1 MTTEKQPL
9 QYGMIGCGMMGQ
21 EHVRNM
27 KLLDN
32 VELTHA
38 YEPDEGMRTQMKQ
51 RVSSIQF
58 HDSIEALLKN
68 TEVDAWVIASPNFR
82 HAEQLELISNLQ
94 PKPTLVE
101 KPLCTS
107 PAQLKKLLQLKKNFH
122 FPIWVAMEYRYMPPL
137 ASLLEEIRNPSCLG
151 QLKTLSIREHRFPFL
166 VKVGNWNRFNAN
178 SGGTLVEKCC
188 HFFDLMNL
196 ITQSQATKVF
206 ASGGMEVN
214 HLDESYSGMKPDIID
229 QAFVIVEFANG
240 MRATLDLCMF
250 AEGSLFQEEIAAVGS
265 AGKVECKI
273 PGPDRF
279 WPEDLGNPP
288 TPELIFSPRFPKGV
302 SRKEVTVD
310 PLILAA
316 GDHHGST
323 FYQHQR
329 FQQVVLGH
337 GEIEVSLEDGARA
350 VLLGLAAQESIQS
363 GQAISLE
370 EGEYSFDRF
379 FWN

>member
-1 MTTEKQPL
+1 
-9 QYGMIGCGMMGQ
+9 MMGQ

-38 YEPDEGMRTQMKQ
+38 YEPDDTMRMQMRQ
-51 RVSSIQF
+51 RVPLIQF
-58 HDSIEALLKN
+58 HESVESLLCDA
-68 TEVDAWVIASPNFR
+68 EVDAWVIASPNFR
-82 HAEQLELISNLQ
+82 HAEQIELISDLQ

-107 PAQLKKLLQLKKNFH
+107 KEQLKRLLQLNENFH

-137 ASLLEEIRNPSCLG
+137 SAMLEEIRNPSCLG

-166 VKVGNWNRFNAN
+166 VKVGNWNRFNVN

-206 ASGGMEVN
+206 ASGGIEVN
-214 HLDESYSGMKPDIID
+214 HLDEIYSGKKPDIID

-265 AGKVECKI
+265 GGKLECKI

-279 WPEDLGNPP
+279 WPEDLGKPP

-302 SRKEVTVD
+302 SRKEIVVD

-329 FQQVVLGH
+329 FQQVVLGD
-337 GEIEVSLEDGARA
+337 GKIEVNLEDGSLA
-350 VLLGLAAQESIQS
+350 VLQGLAAQESIKT
-363 GQAISLE
+363 GQAISLV
-370 EGEYSFDRF
+370 EGAYSFDQF
-379 FWN
+379 L

>member
-1 MTTEKQPL
+1 MKTEKRPL

-38 YEPDEGMRTQMKQ
+38 YEPDDTMRMQMRQ
-51 RVSSIQF
+51 RVPLIQF
-58 HDSIEALLKN
+58 HESVESLLCDA
-68 TEVDAWVIASPNFR
+68 EVDAWVIASPNFR
-82 HAEQLELISNLQ
+82 HAEQIELISDLQ

-107 PAQLKKLLQLKKNFH
+107 KEQLKRLLQLNENFH

-137 ASLLEEIRNPSCLG
+137 SAMLEEIRNPSCLG

-166 VKVGNWNRFNAN
+166 AKVGNWNRFNVN

-206 ASGGMEVN
+206 ASGGIEVN
-214 HLDESYSGMKPDIID
+214 HLDEIYSGKKPDIID

-265 AGKVECKI
+265 AGKLECKI

-279 WPEDLGNPP
+279 WPEDLGKPP

-302 SRKEVTVD
+302 SRKEIVID

-329 FQQVVLGH
+329 FQQVVLGD
-337 GEIEVSLEDGARA
+337 GKIEVNLEDGSLA
-350 VLLGLAAQESIQS
+350 VLQGLAAQESIKT
-363 GQAISLE
+363 GQAISLV
-370 EGEYSFDRF
+370 EGAYSFDRF
-379 FWN
+379 M

>member
-1 MTTEKQPL
+1 MKTEKRPL

-38 YEPDEGMRTQMKQ
+38 YEPDDAMRMQMRQ
-51 RVSSIQF
+51 RVPLIQF
-58 HDSIEALLKN
+58 HESVESLLCDAK
-68 TEVDAWVIASPNFR
+68 VDAWVIASPNFR
-82 HAEQLELISNLQ
+82 HAEQIELISELQ
-94 PKPTLVE
+94 PRPTLVE

-107 PAQLKKLLQLKKNFH
+107 IGQLKRLLQLNKNFH

-137 ASLLEEIRNPSCLG
+137 SAMLEEIRNPSCLG

-166 VKVGNWNRFNAN
+166 VKVGNWNRFNVN

-206 ASGGMEVN
+206 ASGGIEVN
-214 HLDESYSGMKPDIID
+214 HLDEIYFGKKPDIID

-250 AEGSLFQEEIAAVGS
+250 AEGSLFQEEISAVGS
-265 AGKVECKI
+265 AGKLECKI

-279 WPEDLGNPP
+279 WPEDLGKPP
-288 TPELIFSPRFPKGV
+288 KPELIFSPRFPKGV
-302 SRKEVTVD
+302 SRKEIVVD

-323 FYQHQR
+323 FYLHQR
-329 FQQVVLGH
+329 FQQVVLGD
-337 GEIEVSLEDGARA
+337 GKTEVNLEDGSLA
-350 VLLGLAAQESIQS
+350 VLQGLAAQESIKT
-363 GQAISLE
+363 GQAISLV
-370 EGEYSFDRF
+370 EGAYSLDQFL
-379 FWN
+379 

>member
-1 MTTEKQPL
+1 MKTEKRPL

-38 YEPDEGMRTQMKQ
+38 YEPDDAMRMQMRQ
-51 RVSSIQF
+51 RVPLIQF
-58 HDSIEALLKN
+58 HESVESLLCDAK
-68 TEVDAWVIASPNFR
+68 VDAWVIASPNFR
-82 HAEQLELISNLQ
+82 HAEQIELISELQ
-94 PKPTLVE
+94 PRPTLVE

-107 PAQLKKLLQLKKNFH
+107 IGQLKRLLQLNKNFH
-122 FPIWVAMEYRYMPPL
+122 FPVWVAMEYRYMPPL
-137 ASLLEEIRNPSCLG
+137 SAMLEEIRNPSCLG

-166 VKVGNWNRFNAN
+166 VKVGNWNRFNVN

-206 ASGGMEVN
+206 ASGGIEVN
-214 HLDESYSGMKPDIID
+214 HLDEIYFGKKPDIID

-250 AEGSLFQEEIAAVGS
+250 AEGSLFQEEISAVGS
-265 AGKVECKI
+265 AGKLECKI

-279 WPEDLGNPP
+279 WPEDLGKPP
-288 TPELIFSPRFPKGV
+288 KPELIFSPRFPKGV
-302 SRKEVTVD
+302 SRKEIVVD

-329 FQQVVLGH
+329 FQQVVLGD
-337 GEIEVSLEDGARA
+337 GKTEVNLEDGSLA
-350 VLLGLAAQESIQS
+350 VLQGLAAQESIKT
-363 GQAISLE
+363 GQAISLV
-370 EGEYSFDRF
+370 EGAYSLDQFL
-379 FWN
+379 

>member
-1 MTTEKQPL
+1 MTTEKRPL

-38 YEPDEGMRTQMKQ
+38 YEPDDAMRMQMRQ
-51 RVSSIQF
+51 RVPLIQF
-58 HDSIEALLKN
+58 HESVESLLCDA
-68 TEVDAWVIASPNFR
+68 EVDAWVIASPNFR
-82 HAEQLELISNLQ
+82 HAEQIELISDLQ

-107 PAQLKKLLQLKKNFH
+107 KEQLKRLLQLNENFH

-137 ASLLEEIRNPSCLG
+137 SAMLEEIRNPSCLG

-166 VKVGNWNRFNAN
+166 AKVGNWNRFNVN

-206 ASGGMEVN
+206 ASGGIEVN
-214 HLDESYSGMKPDIID
+214 HLDEIYSGKKPDIID

-265 AGKVECKI
+265 AGKLECKI

-279 WPEDLGNPP
+279 WPEDLGKPP

-302 SRKEVTVD
+302 SRKEIVVD

-329 FQQVVLGH
+329 FQQVVLGD
-337 GEIEVSLEDGARA
+337 GKIEVNLEDGSLA
-350 VLLGLAAQESIQS
+350 VLQGLAAQESIKT
-363 GQAISLE
+363 GQAISLV
-370 EGEYSFDRF
+370 EGAYSFDQF
-379 FWN
+379 L

>member
-1 MTTEKQPL
+1 
-9 QYGMIGCGMMGQ
+9 MMGQ

-38 YEPDEGMRTQMKQ
+38 YEPDDTMRMQMRQ
-51 RVSSIQF
+51 RVPLIQF
-58 HDSIEALLKN
+58 HESVESLLCDA
-68 TEVDAWVIASPNFR
+68 EVDAWVIASPNFR
-82 HAEQLELISNLQ
+82 HAEQIELISDLQ

-107 PAQLKKLLQLKKNFH
+107 KEQLKRLLQLNENFH

-137 ASLLEEIRNPSCLG
+137 SAMLEEIRNPSCLG

-166 VKVGNWNRFNAN
+166 AKVGNWNRFNVN

-206 ASGGMEVN
+206 ASGGIEVN
-214 HLDESYSGMKPDIID
+214 HLDEIYSGKKPDIID

-265 AGKVECKI
+265 AGKLECKI

-279 WPEDLGNPP
+279 WPEDLGKPP

-302 SRKEVTVD
+302 SRKEIVVD

-329 FQQVVLGH
+329 FQQVVLGD
-337 GEIEVSLEDGARA
+337 GKIGVNLEDGSMA
-350 VLLGLAAQESIQS
+350 VLQGLAAQESIKT
-363 GQAISLE
+363 GQAISLVK
-370 EGEYSFDRF
+370 GAYSFDQF
-379 FWN
+379 L

>member
-1 MTTEKQPL
+1 MTTT
-9 QYGMIGCGMMGQ
+9 YGIVGCGMMGR
-21 EHVRNM
+21 EHIRNIALM
-27 KLLDN
+27 DDATVGAIL
-32 VELTHA
+32 
-38 YEPDEGMRTQMKQ
+38 EPNPEMGAAALALAPGA
-51 RVSSIQF
+51 VIV
-58 HDSIEALLKN
+58 DSLNALLAHRPL
-68 TEVDAWVIASPNFR
+68 DCLLIASPNHC
-82 HAEQLELISNLQ
+82 HAGQLAEIAAKATLPI
-94 PKPTLVE
+94 LVE
-101 KPLCTS
+101 KPLFTD
-107 PAQLKKLLQLKKNFH
+107 PADLAMIEAFRKDYGA
-122 FPIWVAMEYRYMPPL
+122 PVWVAMEYRYMPPL

-206 ASGGMEVN
+206 ASGGIEVN

-279 WPEDLGNPP
+279 WPEDLGHPP
-288 TPELIFSPRFPKGV
+288 TPELIFSPRFPKGI

-329 FQQVVLGH
+329 FLQVVLGH
-337 GEIEVSLEDGARA
+337 GEIEVSFEDGARA
-350 VLLGLAAQESIQS
+350 VMLGLAAQESIQS

-370 EGEYSFDRF
+370 EGKYSFDRF
-379 FWN
+379 FGI

>member
-1 MTTEKQPL
+1 MTTEKRPL

-38 YEPDEGMRTQMKQ
+38 FEPEERMRTQMKQ
-51 RVSSIQF
+51 RGPSIQF
-58 HDSIEALLKN
+58 HDSIEALLRD
-68 TEVDAWVIASPNFR
+68 TEVDAWVIVSPIFR
-82 HAEQLELISNLQ
+82 HAEQLELISELQ

-107 PAQLKKLLQLKKNFH
+107 STQLKKLLRRKKNFH

-137 ASLLEEIRNPSCLG
+137 ANLLEEIRNPSCLG

-188 HFFDLMNL
+188 DFFDLMNL

-206 ASGGMEVN
+206 ASGGIEVN

-265 AGKVECKI
+265 SGKVECKI

-279 WPEDLGNPP
+279 WPENLGKPP

-350 VLLGLAAQESIQS
+350 VLIGLAAQESIQS
-363 GQAISLE
+363 SQAISLE
-370 EGEYSFDRF
+370 EGKYSFDRF
-379 FWN
+379 FGI

>member
-1 MTTEKQPL
+1 
-9 QYGMIGCGMMGQ
+9 
-21 EHVRNM
+21 
-27 KLLDN
+27 
-32 VELTHA
+32 
-38 YEPDEGMRTQMKQ
+38 
-51 RVSSIQF
+51 
-58 HDSIEALLKN
+58 
-68 TEVDAWVIASPNFR
+68 
-82 HAEQLELISNLQ
+82 
-94 PKPTLVE
+94 
-101 KPLCTS
+101 
-107 PAQLKKLLQLKKNFH
+107 
-122 FPIWVAMEYRYMPPL
+122 
-137 ASLLEEIRNPSCLG
+137 
-151 QLKTLSIREHRFPFL
+151 L

-214 HLDESYSGMKPDIID
+214 HLDESYAGQKPDIID

-250 AEGSLFQEEIAAVGS
+250 AEGSLFQEEIAAVGTT
-265 AGKVECKI
+265 GKVECKI
-273 PGPDRF
+273 PGPERF
-279 WPEDLGNPP
+279 WPEDLGEPP

-329 FQQVVLGH
+329 FQQVVLGN
-337 GEIEVSLEDGARA
+337 GEIEVSLEDGAQA
-350 VLLGLAAQESIQS
+350 VLLGLAAQESIKT
-363 GQAISLE
+363 GQAISLV
-370 EGEYSFDRF
+370 EGPYSFEQF
-379 FWN
+379 L